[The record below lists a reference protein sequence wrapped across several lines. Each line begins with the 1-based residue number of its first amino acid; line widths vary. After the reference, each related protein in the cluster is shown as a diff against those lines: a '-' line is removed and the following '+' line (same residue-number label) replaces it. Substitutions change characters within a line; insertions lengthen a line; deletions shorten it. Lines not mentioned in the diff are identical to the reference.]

1 MTQADVIDWVKAHG
15 CTITHQ
21 KDTFY
26 RVVNAEG
33 KAMGIPEPRQGHEN
47 VQPMT
52 VCRIC
57 HELKIPI
64 PDYAKRAYEMYAE
77 IQKNHHGREL

>member
-15 CTITHQ
+15 CSITHS
-21 KDTFY
+21 KKNFY
-26 RVVNAEG
+26 RVVNNDG
-33 KAMGIPEPRQGHEN
+33 KAMGIPLPRIGEEFI
-47 VQPMT
+47 QPMT

-64 PDYAKRAYEMYAE
+64 PDYAQNAFQVYSEV
-77 IQKNHHGREL
+77 QKNHHGRNL